1 MGKNVNIKLGA
12 NITDFQSK
20 MRKAQK
26 SFKRTAGNLKKIG
39 KSMSMSLTLP
49 LTAFAAASVKAFD
62 TQAKAEAKLS
72 TALKGNKTA
81 FKELTAQ
88 ARELQ
93 KVTIFGDE
101 ETIAAQSMLA
111 SMGLEEEAIKR
122 LTPLIQDM
130 ATAKGMNLS
139 AAADLVAKSVGS
151 STNALSRYGIQIEG
165 EVGSTERLNSAA
177 EALSEQFE
185 GQAKAAAKAG
195 AGGLKQLQNRFG
207 DLMEQVGAMLL
218 PVLNSLIDWVD
229 KAITGWNNLDG
240 GLKVAIVTFAGILA
254 ALGPIVTLFGTLAS
268 VIGFIVSPIGLV
280 IAGLAALAAAVIYA
294 YDNFEA
300 LKEVG
305 SLVFATIQNAV
316 ISFIQFLVENNPFS
330 LLIDGYNAVATAFG
344 KDKIKNPFTDISD
357 TLEGLKMDIPEVTTE
372 FGSFGDAV
380 SNAANKAKE
389 ALTGMGSALGVDSEV
404 EGSVVIAGVSLIEI
418 DTEEMEE
425 EAEDIDTTYGDSIV
439 ALREKMT
446 ALKDATTQ
454 FGLAMVKDFAGS
466 LSQAV
471 VSGENFFKAMG
482 RIFVDIAKQIAAMII
497 QAAILAAIF
506 AMIPGMAAAQTAA
519 GGATSFSGL
528 LTGSLTGRASGGSV
542 IGGQPYMVGEGGPEL
557 FMPGQSGTIIPN
569 NNVGGGMSGEFTLK
583 GSDMILAIENQL
595 AVDTDGMS
603 HSLATTTTT
612 LHI

>member
-72 TALKGNKTA
+72 TALKGNKKA
-81 FKELTAQ
+81 FKELTTQ

-177 EALSEQFE
+177 EALSEQFK

-207 DLMEQVGAMLL
+207 DLMEKIGEMLI
-218 PVLNSLIDWVD
+218 PILNKLVDWVD
-229 KAITGWNNLDG
+229 KAIVVWNNLDG

-254 ALGPIVTLFGTLAS
+254 ALGPVVTLFGTLGTA
-268 VIGFIVSPIGLV
+268 IAFIVSPIGLV
-280 IAGLAALAAAVIYA
+280 IAGIAALSAAVIYL
-294 YDNFEA
+294 YDNWAAVVERISD
-300 LKEVG
+300 VG
-305 SLVFATIQNAV
+305 WWQNAL
-316 ISFIQFLVENNPFS
+316 IDMINFFIELNPFNLMIEGFNKVLS
-330 LLIDGYNAVATAFG
+330 FFG
-344 KDKIKNPFTDISD
+344 KAELPNPFQSLQDSIS
-357 TLEGLKMDIPEVTTE
+357 TLKTE
-372 FGSFGDAV
+372 TQEYQNQFGSFGDAV
-380 SNAANKAKE
+380 SNAANTAKE
-389 ALTGMGSALGVDSEV
+389 ALMGMGSALGV
-404 EGSVVIAGVSLIEI
+404 GGGVSAQQTGEMSAGASSGG
-418 DTEEMEE
+418 DT
-425 EAEDIDTTYGDSIV
+425 GGGSGV
-439 ALREKMT
+439 LPKLSALQKLLV
-446 ALKDATTQ
+446 ALKDDAKQ
-454 FGLAMVKDFAGS
+454 FGLAMVKDFAGG

-471 VSGENFFKAMG
+471 VSGENFWKAIS

-519 GGATSFSGL
+519 GGATSFTGL
-528 LTGSLTGRASGGSV
+528 LSGSLTGRASGGSV
-542 IGGQPYMVGEGGPEL
+542 IGGQPYMVGEAGPEL

-569 NNVGGGMSGEFTLK
+569 NNLGGGSLNGQFSVS
-583 GSDMILAIENQL
+583 GSDLILTIDNQI
-595 AVDTDGMS
+595 AEDTNGMGA
-603 HSLATTTTT
+603 SLVNTS
-612 LHI
+612 IG